1 MHGFEKKTTNIAA
14 QIPQS
19 TGFARH
25 AVDSSISSMCRCF
38 LDPLCWKAMD
48 APFKSFV
55 PHVSACV
62 SVDGST
68 ELWERFG
75 AVRYSMVTISRDG
88 EPVGAS
94 WVSQPNDFF
103 PHQTPRF
110 SPSKSIVYVIS
121 ARVKPSTTH
130 NPKAFQK
137 ATLQEHPEHPTAE
150 EIEDTAPGE
159 DLGVQP
165 RKSMDLAMD
174 LAMDQWWFQVHQKWH
189 VFSIR
194 IVGIR
199 KWCFFFMIEG
209 WSMVIVD
216 MGMA

>member
-1 MHGFEKKTTNIAA
+1 VHGFEKKTTNISV

-25 AVDSSISSMCRCF
+25 AVDSSISSICRCF

-94 WVSQPNDFF
+94 
-103 PHQTPRF
+103 
-110 SPSKSIVYVIS
+110 
-121 ARVKPSTTH
+121 
-130 NPKAFQK
+130 
-137 ATLQEHPEHPTAE
+137 
-150 EIEDTAPGE
+150 
-159 DLGVQP
+159 
-165 RKSMDLAMD
+165 
-174 LAMDQWWFQVHQKWH
+174 
-189 VFSIR
+189 
-194 IVGIR
+194 
-199 KWCFFFMIEG
+199 
-209 WSMVIVD
+209 
-216 MGMA
+216 